1 LIKRHDGKYPW
12 SYLDKP
18 LELILKKIDMT
29 TTEFD
34 SICDRFTNK
43 SLFLQDKDGQL
54 IRDSSNSL
62 IKINY
67 ENLKE

>member
-1 LIKRHDGKYPW
+1 LIKKHDGKYPW

-18 LELILKKIDMT
+18 LESILRKIDLSIE
-29 TTEFD
+29 EFD
-34 SICDRFTNK
+34 VICDRFTNK
-43 SLFLQDKDGQL
+43 SLFLKNTDGQL